1 VVGAGGGI
9 ARRSLGRE
17 PKNVSAARQTR
28 ELRALGN
35 LLASNSSLQKRRSAA
50 FPSDTITH

>member
-1 VVGAGGGI
+1 MVGGGGGI
-9 ARRSLGRE
+9 ARRSLGTE

-35 LLASNSSLQKRRSAA
+35 LLASNSSLQRKKSAA
-50 FPSDTITH
+50 SPSDTIRH

>member
-1 VVGAGGGI
+1 LGAGGGI

-35 LLASNSSLQKRRSAA
+35 LLASNSLQKRRSAA